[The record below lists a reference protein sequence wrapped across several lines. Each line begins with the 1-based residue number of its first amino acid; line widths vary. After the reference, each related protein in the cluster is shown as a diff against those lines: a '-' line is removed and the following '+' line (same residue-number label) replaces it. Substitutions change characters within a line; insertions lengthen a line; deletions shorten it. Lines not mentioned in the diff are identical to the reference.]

1 MTARRL
7 VLDAKVR
14 PYPMA
19 LVSADHFRYHDDGPI
34 DPREVLSSPT
44 FSLYCLEPRRREA
57 IFVQTPAQVDL
68 RAAPFYFQAQYE
80 AAQGLVAVGYDTLH
94 ELAETVPVDPARLIL
109 VHSVG
114 RCGSTLVSRAFAES
128 GGVLSLAEPDV
139 LTQLVALRG
148 TGHCDPG
155 ELSRLVR
162 SCTRLVCANASA
174 SAGADAGAG
183 DGHRVAIKFRS
194 FVVQL
199 ADVFHQQ
206 FPAATNVFLYRG
218 AHAWSRSTMRAFGA
232 REPQAE
238 AQQAQVQDRL
248 GRLLPLL
255 AAYRAA
261 QGRLLTPVEAMACHW
276 VGLMEQ
282 ALDLRQRGVPMF
294 TARYEELTAAPHA
307 VLAALFGYCG
317 LPALPAP
324 VVDRLLAGDSQAG
337 SSVSRAAVQAA
348 DGSFDPDEL
357 SRVIAALSTTVTPDL
372 VLPETSAPVG

>member
-1 MTARRL
+1 M
-7 VLDAKVR
+7 
-14 PYPMA
+14 
-19 LVSADHFRYHDDGPI
+19 SADHFRYHDDGLI
-34 DPREVLSSPT
+34 DPQEVLSSAT
-44 FSLYCLEPRRREA
+44 FSLYCLDPQRREA
-57 IFVQTPAQVDL
+57 IFVQVPAHVDL
-68 RAAPFYFQAQYE
+68 RAAPFYFQAQYD

-94 ELAETVPVDPARLIL
+94 QLAEAVELDPARLVL

-114 RCGSTLVSRAFAES
+114 RCGSTLVSRAFAEA

-139 LTQLVALRG
+139 LTQLVVLRE

-162 SCTRLVCANASA
+162 SCTRLVCAGADAAAGAGTTA
-174 SAGADAGAG
+174 SAGAGTTASAPAPAGATA
-183 DGHRVAIKFRS
+183 DQRIAIKFRS

-199 ADVFHQQ
+199 ADVLHEQ
-206 FPAATNVFLYRG
+206 FPAARNVFLYRG
-218 AHAWSRSTMRAFGA
+218 AHAWSRSTMRAFGP
-232 REPQAE
+232 REPQTE

-261 QGRLLTPVEAMACHW
+261 KGRLLTPVEAMACHW

-282 ALDLRQRGVPMF
+282 ALELRRRGVPMF
-294 TARYEELTAAPHA
+294 AVRYEELTAAPHA

-317 LPALPAP
+317 LPALPDP
-324 VVDRLLAGDSQAG
+324 VVDRLLAADSQAG

-357 SRVIAALSTTVTPDL
+357 SRVIAELSRDVTPDL
-372 VLPETSAPVG
+372 VLPGTSTLVG

>member
-1 MTARRL
+1 
-7 VLDAKVR
+7 
-14 PYPMA
+14 MA

-34 DPREVLSSPT
+34 DPRQVLSSAT
-44 FSLYCLEPRRREA
+44 FSLYCLDPQRREA
-57 IFVQTPAQVDL
+57 IFVQVPAHVDL

-94 ELAETVPVDPARLIL
+94 ELAEAVELDPARLVL
-109 VHSVG
+109 VYSVG
-114 RCGSTLVSRAFAES
+114 RCGSTLVSRAFAEA

-139 LTQLVALRG
+139 LTQLVALRE
-148 TGHCDPG
+148 TGQCDPG

-162 SCTRLVCANASA
+162 SCTRLVCADAEA
-174 SAGADAGAG
+174 RARAGAGAKAGAGAD
-183 DGHRVAIKFRS
+183 HRIAIKFRS
-194 FVVQL
+194 FVVEL
-199 ADVFHQQ
+199 AGVFHEQ

-218 AHAWSRSTMRAFGA
+218 AHAWSRSTMRAFGP
-232 REPQAE
+232 REPQTE
-238 AQQAQVQDRL
+238 DQQAQVQDRL

-261 QGRLLTPVEAMACHW
+261 KGRLLTPVEAMACHW
-276 VGLMEQ
+276 VGLMER

-294 TARYEELTAAPHA
+294 AVRYEELTAAPHA

-337 SSVSRAAVQAA
+337 SSVSRAAVQSA

-357 SRVIAALSTTVTPDL
+357 SRVIAALSRTATPDL
-372 VLPETSAPVG
+372 VLPETFALAG